1 MQAIPEGS
9 WWWWGFLYLDCTN
22 VNIFV
27 DTLYHSIARC
37 YHWRGMGKGYAGSLC
52 ITSNCTWIYNDL
64 KIRHVINTS
73 VGAECNSAQKLIFT
87 VLCYGRLNM
96 CGFWSVRSPKMRAWD
111 CSLRFQLY
119 EWHKMNERWNRKFKK
134 ISMDARPVRLDCNL
148 IEAT

>member
-96 CGFWSVRSPKMRAWD
+96 LWLLVRRVPQNEGLRLLSEISTLWMTQNEWKMK
-111 CSLRFQLY
+111 Q
-119 EWHKMNERWNRKFKK
+119 K
-134 ISMDARPVRLDCNL
+134 IQKN
-148 IEAT
+148 